1 MATPIQ
7 QNLHDQ
13 NTQYANTFDQGHLAL
28 PPAKKYLV
36 LTCMDARIDP
46 AAAFGISLGDAH
58 VIRNAGADASDA
70 LRSIVISQQ
79 LLGTREIL
87 LVKHTGCGMLTFTNE
102 QAHGLAE
109 ENLVGDV
116 ASAAAAA
123 ADGDQNTVDIGLK
136 VRQALTSELADFR
149 PFPQLEESV
158 RGDVKW
164 LNEHVLVTSG
174 IPISGWVYEVETG
187 KVRRVV

>member
-7 QNLHDQ
+7 QNLQDK
-13 NTQYANTFDQGHLAL
+13 NAQYASTFDKGHLAL

-36 LTCMDARIDP
+36 VTCMDARIDP

-58 VIRNAGADASDA
+58 VIRNAGATARDA

-102 QAHGLAE
+102 QAHALVE
-109 ENLVGDV
+109 KNLVGEGEN
-116 ASAAAAA
+116 AA
-123 ADGDQNTVDIGLK
+123 ADGGVK
-136 VRQALTSELADFR
+136 VREALKRDLADFQ
-149 PFPQLEESV
+149 PFPQLEEAV
-158 RGDVKW
+158 RADVRW
-164 LNEHVLVTSG
+164 LSEQVLVTAG

-187 KVRRVV
+187 KVRRVE